1 MRPTAL
7 ALVPLALVLLAVG
20 PAAAF
25 PEGGFA
31 ARDGASEVRVVRP
44 EAGRID
50 LTVTAPF
57 LRATVDATLVHDP
70 ETGLWHQ
77 PERSRGW
84 LARLMGSRP
93 PALPFQGNRLVFAR
107 EEDDTLVAT
116 TLEVNERGRPTLV
129 RLAVAPD
136 DDGASLEIR
145 RFGEA
150 GVQTSAPLRLERV
163 EP

>member
-1 MRPTAL
+1 MRFPAI
-7 ALVPLALVLLAVG
+7 ALVLLAATS
-20 PAAAF
+20 AAAF
-25 PEGGFA
+25 PEGRFA
-31 ARDGASEVRVVRP
+31 AGDGASEVSVVRSEP
-44 EAGRID
+44 GRIALAIAHPALD
-50 LTVTAPF
+50 RTVE
-57 LRATVDATLVHDP
+57 ATLVRTP

-77 PERSRGW
+77 PQRADGW
-84 LARLMGSRP
+84 LARLMGSKP
-93 PALPFQGNRLVFAR
+93 SALPFQGNRLVFAR

-116 TLEVNERGRPTLV
+116 TLEVNDRGRPTLM

-150 GVQTSAPLRLERV
+150 GVQTSAPVRLERV